1 MKHRCCSFFAALAVS
16 LSGFAAVAFG
26 ADAKFDVIKFN
37 DLASGL
43 SVKLQWSWHAIGIDP
58 ADNVYVVFGGPDG
71 DSADCALFQYRSKSG
86 ERRLVGTLSAAA
98 KKAGTWRE
106 GERIEKGHTHLPWL
120 NGKIYIGT
128 MGFHDASS
136 ASPRQMEI
144 AASSHGAHLM
154 AYDPAADRIED
165 LSANQPDGVFFP
177 QRGFMCLSPMPD
189 EGLIAAFTVPHGD
202 LLVYD
207 PKTAQPRV
215 VVPGVPEEFGH
226 HVTREVVPAP
236 NGKIYY
242 MYSPDSWGKGRAHMY
257 YYDLNA
263 RRRSGPIDIDPAYWN
278 GSVRTR
284 GSKAIYITTD
294 RGDLYQLHPETDSV
308 ERIGNLIP
316 ESERREVPDGE
327 HLYLAPHFLGMALS
341 ADEKSI
347 YSIPLRKHILKKEA
361 GLREEGEKQARGPQ
375 VPLGL
380 YRFDLATRTS
390 ERVAD
395 VPAFVGNGYIS
406 GTNIRDSQGNV
417 YFAHHGGGY
426 IGLVKVT
433 LPTAAKD

>member
-1 MKHRCCSFFAALAVS
+1 MKPRYRSLLVALAVS
-16 LSGFAAVAFG
+16 LSGPTTQLIGVE
-26 ADAKFDVIKFN
+26 AKFDVIKFN

-43 SVKLQWSWHAIGIDP
+43 SVQLQWSWHAIGIDP

-71 DSADCALFQYRSKSG
+71 DSADCALFQFRSRSG
-86 ERRLVGTLSAAA
+86 ERRLIGTLSEAA

-144 AASSHGAHLM
+144 AAKSHGAHLM
-154 AYDPAADRIED
+154 VYDPSTDRIKD
-165 LSANQPDGVFFP
+165 LSGNQPDDVFFP
-177 QRGFMCLSPMPD
+177 QRGFMCLSPMPA
-189 EGLIAAFTVPHGD
+189 EGFIAAFTVPHGD

-207 PKTAQPRV
+207 PKTAQPHV
-215 VVPGVPEEFGH
+215 VVPGVPEEFGR
-226 HVTREVVPAP
+226 HVTREIIPTP

-284 GSKAIYITTD
+284 DGKAIYITTD
-294 RGDLYQLHPETDSV
+294 RGDIYQLHPETDSV

-316 ESERREVPDGE
+316 EADRRAVEDGDR
-327 HLYLAPHFLGMALS
+327 LYQAPHFLGMALS
-341 ADEKSI
+341 ADEKFL

-375 VPLGL
+375 VPFGL
-380 YRFDLATRTS
+380 FRFDLATRTAH
-390 ERVAD
+390 RVAD
-395 VPAFVGNGYIS
+395 VPASVGNGYIS
-406 GTNIRDSQGNV
+406 GTNIRDSQGNF

-426 IGLVKVT
+426 LGLVKVT
-433 LPTAAKD
+433 PPSSTEQ